1 MPIAGELILASQSRI
16 RLEML
21 RAAGLTVCA
30 VASGVDEA
38 AVKAAY
44 RSAGEGAEAAALEL
58 ARVKSRSVVDRV
70 SSSLVVSADQILD
83 CEGQWFDK
91 PRDRSDAAGQLRRLA
106 GRTHR
111 LVTGASLLRDGRE
124 TWSYCDV
131 ATLSMVALDDS
142 TIGRYLDA
150 VGEAAFDSVGAYQ
163 IEGRGIGLF
172 DCITGD
178 YFAIL
183 GLPLV
188 PLIAALRSQ
197 GLTIP

>member
-1 MPIAGELILASQSRI
+1 MPVASELILASQSRV
-16 RLEML
+16 RLGML
-21 RAAGLTVCA
+21 RAAGMA
-30 VASGVDEA
+30 VRAVGSGVDEA
-38 AVKAAY
+38 AVKAAC
-44 RSAGEGAEAAALEL
+44 RAAGEDAEAAALEL
-58 ARVKSRSVVDRV
+58 ARAKSRSIAGRV
-70 SSSLVVSADQILD
+70 PSSLVIGADQILD
-83 CEGQWFDK
+83 CDGQWFDK
-91 PRDRSDAAGQLRRLA
+91 PRDRFDAADQLRRLG

-111 LVTGASLLRDGRE
+111 LVTSANMLRDGRE
-124 TWSYCDV
+124 VWSCCDT
-131 ATLSMVALDDS
+131 ATLSMVALNDPA
-142 TIGRYLDA
+142 IGRYLDA

-172 DCITGD
+172 DRIEGD